1 MEQVTCTPA
10 YKTSTLIS
18 QDYLVSDDLMRNAD
32 RIR

>member
-18 QDYLVSDDLMRNAD
+18 QDSLVCDYLMRNTD